1 MKTLSLAGALIL
13 LALMSQAAPEPGPRP
28 ASATTAA
35 SSRTSFHWTTGPPVL
50 RAAPADGEDWLSVK
64 DPSVVRHNDAWH
76 LFFILRG
83 GGV

>member
-1 MKTLSLAGALIL
+1 MKTLSLAAALML
-13 LALMSQAAPEPGPRP
+13 LASMSRAAAEAGPRP
-28 ASATTAA
+28 ESAAPAA
-35 SSRTSFHWTTGPPVL
+35 SLRVPFKWTSGLPVL
-50 RAAPADGEDWLSVK
+50 RAALADGEDWLSVK